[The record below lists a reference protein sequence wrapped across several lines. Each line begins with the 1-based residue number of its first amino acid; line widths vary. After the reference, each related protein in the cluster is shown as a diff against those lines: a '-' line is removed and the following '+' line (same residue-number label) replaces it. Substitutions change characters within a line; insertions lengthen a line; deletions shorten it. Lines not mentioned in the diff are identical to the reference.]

1 MNPLDK
7 LKQIKALVFNDAPQ
21 AAPVAPAPVQLMEY
35 TLQDGTVVMIDK
47 LEAGGVV
54 MIGESPAP
62 AGEHTL
68 ADGSKLTVSEGGV
81 IASIEVPEAAPA
93 EEDMNAQYTQRFEAM
108 EQKLAGYETAL
119 SAVRQEAEV
128 VKQSFARQEELN
140 KKFIEM
146 METLV
151 NEPSTQPTAQP
162 NTFKKQLHVAKSD
175 KIAAT
180 AGYISNILNKNKN

>member
-7 LKQIKALVFNDAPQ
+7 LKQIKALVFNETPP
-21 AAPVAPAPVQLMEY
+21 AAPAAPAPVQLMEY
-35 TLQDGTVVMIDK
+35 TLQDGTVVKIDK

-54 MIGESPAP
+54 TIGDAPAP
-62 AGEHTL
+62 AGDHIL
-68 ADGSKLTVSEGGV
+68 ADGTKLTVSEGGV
-81 IASIEVPEAAPA
+81 IASIEVPEVAPA

-108 EQKLAGYETAL
+108 EQKLYGYEQAL
-119 SAVRQEAEV
+119 ASVRLENEN

-151 NEPSTQPTAQP
+151 NEPATTPTAQP
-162 NTFKKQLHVAKSD
+162 NTFKKQMHVDRSD
-175 KIAAT
+175 RLAIAT
-180 AGYISNILNKNKN
+180 ASISNIINKSKN